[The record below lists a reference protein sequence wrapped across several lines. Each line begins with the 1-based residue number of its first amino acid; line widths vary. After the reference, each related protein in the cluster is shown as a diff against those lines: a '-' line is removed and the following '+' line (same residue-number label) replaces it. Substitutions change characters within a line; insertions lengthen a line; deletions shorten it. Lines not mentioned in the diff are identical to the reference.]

1 MDFCPLN
8 FIYSNSFN
16 MFKNSVLAIC
26 VCVFSFD
33 AAAQSIGLM
42 PILQEIEQ
50 NNASLKAFSSL
61 IESERLVL
69 KTENNL
75 PDPQAGAFYLPF
87 GDHSTGDYSEF
98 QITQSF
104 EFPTVYGAR
113 SNLIETQVSQN
124 VLRYKLKRQE
134 ILHPAVQLLHQ
145 LVFLDKKRSV
155 VVERTLQAKT
165 VYTQLQKLYE
175 LEQIGIL
182 EVNKGKIAWVQE
194 QFKIDQLDADKKNIL
209 LQLQSLNGGKEIQ
222 FDPSV
227 FVESLKIAPQDSIW
241 ANKKYTD
248 PELLLLNQRQEVAR
262 QQIKLS
268 KNQTLPN
275 LTAGYNYQGVAGSNY
290 SGIYA
295 GVSIPLWSGRNTVKA
310 AEAQYQYHVSNS
322 NATQNL
328 AFSEFSKQYNQ
339 YQILLIKYTEYRQTL
354 SGLESDALL
363 KEAYEL
369 GEFSFMEYYVEL
381 QFYQKALDSMLE
393 MENQLHLLKSDL
405 LKHQL

>member
-8 FIYSNSFN
+8 FIYPNSFY
-16 MFKNSVLAIC
+16 MFKNIVFAFC
-26 VCVFSFD
+26 VCVFSFE
-33 AAAQSIGLM
+33 AAAQSKELIG
-42 PILQEIEQ
+42 ILQEIEQ

-61 IESERLVL
+61 LESERLVL
-69 KTENNL
+69 KSGNNL

-87 GDHSTGDYSEF
+87 GDHLTGDYSEF

-124 VLRYKLKRQE
+124 ELRYKLKRQE
-134 ILHPAVQLLHQ
+134 ILLPAVQLLHQ
-145 LVFLDKKRSV
+145 LAFLDKKRTIEM
-155 VVERTLQAKT
+155 ERTIQAKT
-165 VYTQLQKLYE
+165 VFTQLQELFE

-194 QFKIDQLDADKKNIL
+194 QFKIEQLDADKKNTL

-227 FVESLKIAPQDSIW
+227 FVESLEIAPQDSIW
-241 ANKKYTD
+241 SNKKYTD
-248 PELLLLNQRQEVAR
+248 PELLLLNQREEVAK

-268 KNQTLPN
+268 KNKTLPN

-290 SGIYA
+290 SGVYA
-295 GVSIPLWSGRNTVKA
+295 GLSIPLWSGRNTVKA
-310 AEAQYQYHVSNS
+310 AEAQYQYQVSNT
-322 NATQNL
+322 NTTQNL
-328 AFSEFSKQYNQ
+328 AYSEFSRQYNA
-339 YQILLIKYTEYRQTL
+339 YQMLLLKYNEYRQTL
-354 SGLESDALL
+354 NGLESDELL

-381 QFYQKALDSMLE
+381 QFYHKALDSMLE
-393 MENQLHLLKSDL
+393 MENQLHLLKSNL

>member
-1 MDFCPLN
+1 
-8 FIYSNSFN
+8 
-16 MFKNSVLAIC
+16 MFKNSVFALC

-33 AAAQSIGLM
+33 AAAQSLELM

-61 IESERLVL
+61 IASERLVL
-69 KTENNL
+69 KSGNNL
-75 PDPQAGAFYLPF
+75 PDPQAGAYYLPF

-98 QITQSF
+98 QIAQSF

-113 SNLIETQVSQN
+113 SNLIESQVAQN
-124 VLRYKLKRQE
+124 ELRYKLKRQE
-134 ILHPAVQLLHQ
+134 ILLHAVQLLHQ
-145 LVFLDKKRSV
+145 LVFLDKKRTIEM
-155 VVERTLQAKT
+155 ERTEQAKT

-182 EVNKGKIAWVQE
+182 DVNKGKIAWVQA
-194 QFKIDQLDADKKNIL
+194 QFKLDQLDTDKKNIL
-209 LQLQSLNGGKEIQ
+209 LQLQNLNGEIAIQ
-222 FDPSV
+222 FNPGE
-227 FVESLKIAPQDSIW
+227 FIESLEIASQDTIW
-241 ANKKYTD
+241 ARKKYSD
-248 PELLLLNQRQEVAR
+248 PELLLLNQREEVAK

-268 KNQTLPN
+268 KNQILPN

-310 AEAQYQYHVSNS
+310 AEVQYQFQVSNS
-322 NATQNL
+322 NASQNL
-328 AFSEFSKQYNQ
+328 AFTEFSTRYNE
-339 YQILLIKYTEYRQTL
+339 YQILLIKYQEYRQTL
-354 SGLESDALL
+354 NGLESDGLL

-369 GEFSFMEYYVEL
+369 GAFSFMEYYVEL
-381 QFYQKALDSMLE
+381 QFYQKAIDSMLE
-393 MENQLHLLKSDL
+393 MENKLQLLKADL